1 MAGFAPSVAMH
12 GGPEP
17 EELLRL
23 SGIPAEPE
31 AVTAIVAAIAG
42 YFTHRALLP
51 PPPGIPNLRACQEA
65 QGIVARRW
73 LAARTGWE

>member
-1 MAGFAPSVAMH
+1 MQ

-17 EELLRL
+17 EELLQC
-23 SGIPAEPE
+23 SGIRTDPDAL
-31 AVTAIVAAIAG
+31 TSIVAAIAG

-51 PPPGIPNLRACQEA
+51 PPPGLPTLRAFQDA

-73 LAARTGWE
+73 LATRTGWE